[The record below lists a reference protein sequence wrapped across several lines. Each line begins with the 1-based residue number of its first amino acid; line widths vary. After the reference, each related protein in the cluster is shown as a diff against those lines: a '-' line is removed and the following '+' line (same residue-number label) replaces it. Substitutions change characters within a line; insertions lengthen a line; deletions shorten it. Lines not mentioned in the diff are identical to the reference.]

1 MPFDGRQHGSV
12 ATRGLVRRHSVGA
25 VAVGL
30 IVEPVWMRDRD
41 LGALNVRKIAVVG
54 GGISGLAAA
63 WFAKQLAPDA
73 DVTVFE
79 GSSQLGGKLA
89 AGEVGGLRVDLG
101 AEAILNLRPEAVDL
115 VRAVGLGEDVVH
127 PETTSASLWSRGAL
141 VPMPKGHLMGI
152 PGDVHALKGLLSSE
166 GLECA
171 MKGGEAEPARDI
183 SVGDYVC
190 RTFGREV
197 VDRLVEPLLGGVYAG
212 QADEISLRAA
222 IPALI
227 PAFESGKPLNQ
238 AVSDILAGQ
247 TGNPHPKPV
256 FAGLRGGVG
265 RFPTALAEA
274 CAERGVT
281 LRCGT
286 MVRELSRTP
295 DGWRLVADPVPEP
308 SGAQI
313 FDAVVLAVPAPP
325 AAKLLGDV
333 APVAAAELAGIEY
346 ASVGLATYVFN
357 GAVPLAGSGFLVPP
371 VDGRFIK
378 AATFSS
384 AKWAWLAESGRT
396 VIRASVGRHRE
407 TAELQRDDA
416 EIAELALADLH
427 EAIGPVLPAP
437 IDWHVQ
443 RWDDGLPQYAVG
455 HVDRVA
461 LIRSDVAK
469 QPGIAVC
476 GAAYD
481 GVGIAPCIASALRA
495 AHEVIPG
502 REVLRTS

>member
-1 MPFDGRQHGSV
+1 MRLAAGPVGGSPALPV
-12 ATRGLVRRHSVGA
+12 VSVYR
-25 VAVGL
+25 VS
-30 IVEPVWMRDRD
+30 D
-41 LGALNVRKIAVVG
+41 LGALSVQKIAVVG

-79 GSSQLGGKLA
+79 ASSRLGGKVA
-89 AGEVGGLRVDLG
+89 VGEVGGIRVDLG

-127 PETTSASLWSRGAL
+127 PETMSASLWSRGAL

-152 PGDVHALKGLLSSE
+152 PGDAHALEGLLSRE
-166 GLECA
+166 GLERA
-171 MKGGEAEPARDI
+171 MKGGDVAPARDV
-183 SVGDYVC
+183 SVGDYVS

-212 QADEISLRAA
+212 HADEISLRAA
-222 IPALI
+222 IPALV
-227 PAFESGKPLNQ
+227 PALESRKPPDQ
-238 AVSDILAGQ
+238 AVADILASQ

-265 RFPTALAEA
+265 RFPMALAEA

-281 LRCGT
+281 IRCGT
-286 MVRELSRTP
+286 AVRGLSRTP
-295 DGWRLVADPVPEP
+295 SGWRLVADPAPEP
-308 SGAQI
+308 GGT
-313 FDAVVLAVPAPP
+313 FDVDAVVLAVPAAP
-325 AAKLLGDV
+325 AAELLTEV

-346 ASVGLATYVFN
+346 ASVALATYVFD

-378 AATFSS
+378 ASTFSS
-384 AKWAWLAESGRT
+384 AKWAWMAESGRT
-396 VIRASVGRHRE
+396 VVRASVGRHRE

-416 EIAELALADLH
+416 EIAQLALADLH

-443 RWDDGLPQYAVG
+443 RWDGGLPQYAVG

-461 LIRSDVAK
+461 LIRADVGR

-481 GVGIAPCIASALRA
+481 GVGIAPCVASALRA
-495 AHEVIPG
+495 AREVIPD
-502 REVLRTS
+502 REVLRTP